1 MSIQWA
7 PFSNTMSSIPNKHPA
22 VVIVRPRA
30 PLEVIE
36 VDTAA
41 PAEGEVL
48 VQVQWT
54 ASTPLN
60 LHNADGGLLIQPP
73 QIMSGDFA
81 GTVVQLGDLSS
92 PSLSQAS
99 RDLKVGD
106 KVFGFAWAT
115 QQQRPQQEYIT
126 IPAYLC
132 AKVPTGMSLQEAVTV
147 PTNFVTA
154 MHTITKD
161 LELEL
166 PWPAPNQGGAPRKE
180 GGAREDAPILVWGAA
195 GSVGQYALQVLT
207 AWGYRNILA
216 VASGRHHDALRRLG
230 ASACFDYTRGDVVE
244 QILALREGHGHS
256 VVPYIIDCIG
266 SLEGTLTPL
275 SRIAGKGTKVAIMLP
290 VITRHA
296 SATQA
301 PAYEMDVSK
310 VLVGQWKEGVELRG
324 VRTHFYTD
332 NEFFKFHLQPDIM
345 PEVLAKK
352 VIQPNKQRVVEGST
366 LLDRAERALALLR
379 DRDVSGEKLVWR
391 VAEE

>member
-1 MSIQWA
+1 
-7 PFSNTMSSIPNKHPA
+7 MSSIPAKHPA

-30 PLEVIE
+30 PLEVMD
-36 VDTAA
+36 VDTIA
-41 PAEGEVL
+41 PSEGEVL
-48 VQVQWT
+48 VHVQWT

-73 QIMSGDFA
+73 QVMSGDFA

-92 PSLSQAS
+92 SSLSQHS

-115 QQQRPQQEYIT
+115 QQQRPQQAYIT

-132 AKVPTGMSLQEAVTV
+132 GKVPAGMSLQEAVTV

-161 LELEL
+161 LGLEL
-166 PWPAPNQGGAPRKE
+166 TWPAPENAVEEEEEEEER
-180 GGAREDAPILVWGAA
+180 DAPILVWGAA
-195 GSVGQYALQVLT
+195 GSVGQYAVQVLT
-207 AWGYRNILA
+207 SWGYRNVLA

-244 QILALREGHGHS
+244 QILARTQQQQQGGAGAG

-275 SRIAGKGTKVAIMLP
+275 SKIAGEGTKVAIMLP
-290 VITRHA
+290 VITTHA

-301 PAYEMDVSK
+301 PEYEMDVSK
-310 VLVGQWKEGVELRG
+310 VLVGQWKEGVELKG

-345 PEVLAKK
+345 PKVLARG

-366 LLDRAERALALLR
+366 LLERAERALALLR